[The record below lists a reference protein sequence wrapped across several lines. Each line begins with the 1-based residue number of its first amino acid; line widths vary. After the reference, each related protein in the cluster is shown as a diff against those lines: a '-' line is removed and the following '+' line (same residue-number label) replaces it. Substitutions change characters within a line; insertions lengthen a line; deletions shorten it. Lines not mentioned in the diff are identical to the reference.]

1 MKRAAI
7 MLAVVSTACSRGAAP
22 PAVPATAPAPGAPTA
37 QTNPQASALMS
48 DPDEYRIEH
57 VTRDAG
63 EAIFTRTGIG
73 DPYRAGVPY
82 PIFLALLRAYP
93 DLFGKDPQELAA
105 RFGFVARAA
114 DPASEDLDVREGL
127 PLGMHLTT
135 DPYTGVQFVVTNCAL
150 CHAERL
156 HLAGGDR
163 VVIGLGNKHVR
174 IHAYDAAFADAARR
188 ADFGGAMLAPLADAA
203 AAEHHVAWGMDW
215 RVPLVKATVDA
226 MKLRAAARAPL
237 IERTRGGLPGRVAPI
252 ESFALVLGALRGKPV
267 ATADAVGWSKVP
279 DVIGF
284 AQRTTLSWDG
294 VGEGPMDVLV
304 VEADVA
310 AGVRPEWFWKHP
322 LQGAAL
328 GAYLRQPRRDL
339 RFPGTIDRALA
350 ARGKQLFTDNC
361 ARCHGDYADDGHV
374 VRYDEQVVPLDLV
387 GTEPARARA
396 VTEDFLAAANDPA
409 LTRGLTHA
417 RRTGGYVPPIL
428 TGVWA
433 RAPFGH
439 AGQWPSLAVLAT
451 PPDQRA
457 TRFAEIV
464 FDLDGTYD
472 VGEIGLAHHAKRGAP
487 GPFELTVGAGGI
499 SPLGHPFLADLG
511 PDARAVI
518 EYLKTL

>member
-1 MKRAAI
+1 MKRAALV
-7 MLAVVSTACSRGAAP
+7 LAALSTACSRGAAP
-22 PAVPATAPAPGAPTA
+22 PATPTPAAAAQAPAAP
-37 QTNPQASALMS
+37 ASAPMS
-48 DPDEYRIEH
+48 DPDEYRVEH

-73 DPYRAGVPY
+73 DPYRTGVPY

-93 DLFGKDPQELAA
+93 DLFGKDPQALAA

-114 DPASEDLDVREGL
+114 DPTSDDPDVREGL

-135 DPYTGVQFVVTNCAL
+135 DPYTGVPFVVTSCAL

-156 HLAGGDR
+156 HLPGGDR

-188 ADFGGAMLAPLADAA
+188 ADFGGDRLAPLADAA
-203 AAEHHVAWGMDW
+203 AAEHHVPWSLDW
-215 RVPLVKATVDA
+215 RAPLLEATIDA
-226 MKLRAAARAPL
+226 MKLRAAARDPL
-237 IERTRGGLPGRVAPI
+237 IRRTRDGLPGRVAPI

-267 ATADAVGWSKVP
+267 ATADQVGWSKVP

-284 AQRTTLSWDG
+284 SQRTTLSWDG

-350 ARGKQLFTDNC
+350 ARGKQLFEDNC
-361 ARCHGDYADDGHV
+361 ARCHGEYADDGRV
-374 VRYDEQVVPLDLV
+374 ARYDEQVVPLDIV
-387 GTEPARARA
+387 GTDPARAGA
-396 VTEDFLAAANDPA
+396 VTDDFLAAANDPA

-417 RRTGGYVPPIL
+417 RRTGGYIPPVL

-451 PPDQRA
+451 PPEQRA
-457 TRFAEIV
+457 QRFAETA

-472 VGEIGLAHHAKRGAP
+472 LGEVGLAHHPMRDKL
-487 GPFELTVGAGGI
+487 GPFEVEVGGGGI